1 MWGNL
6 AAHYESMFSFKISFE
21 ISFKISS
28 KISFKICAVRPAVSA
43 EPAVHFTIPTRFVA
57 QQLTR

>member
-6 AAHYESMFSFKISFE
+6 AAHYETMFSFKISFE
-21 ISFKISS
+21 ISS